1 MMDLL
6 KHMAKL
12 AAQAVQANAETMTG
26 TELNAEEK
34 FLPDF
39 QKAKEKMNMLKREAG
54 FVCKSSA
61 GRVVFLIQP
70 YDSDVNTGEP
80 EDLPAQWGFK
90 WSDEPAHA
98 KPFVAIS
105 TSPYNKGNCCAEN
118 DEVFRS
124 LYDNNVHAPSAWP
137 DGWEKVEL

>member
-39 QKAKEKMNMLKREAG
+39 QKAKEKMNMLKRKAG

-98 KPFVAIS
+98 RPFVAIS
-105 TSPYNKGNCCAEN
+105 TSPYMTGNCCTEN
-118 DEVFRS
+118 EETFRS
-124 LYDNNVHAPSAWP
+124 LHDNNVHAPSAWP
-137 DGWEKVEL
+137 AGWEKVEL